1 MIRLKYVVR
10 DFEQMVDDWSKTLKT
25 KCAGHFLS
33 LPPGVGSGYVYGKI
47 MNNAMS
53 FLVMNVKFNDDIV
66 LERKKLNEFNLLLY
80 FVQVNVGEYYQIA
93 TGIDTIKFGPNI
105 KRRSIFLSSTNY
117 PLEITYS
124 KGTYVQI
131 IGVYFKSSLVRKF
144 LKKDVF
150 QYLAEYAQV
159 GLKYHDKRS
168 ISKEENKL
176 LKEIFQT
183 DLADEFGKL
192 VLHNRVLL
200 LVEKILNRFLL
211 TELPRTKKEELVEKD
226 LGSLKEIEFILSEK
240 ELEKFP
246 SIKELSRVALMS
258 STKLKKRFKEVY
270 GMKLYEFY
278 NFNRLSK
285 ARLWIETGETNIKEA
300 AYKIGFSNLSNFSKA
315 FKKEFGLLPSRLKTT

>member
-10 DFEQMVDDWSKTLKT
+10 DFEQMVDDWSKTLQGNCT
-25 KCAGHFLS
+25 NHLLS
-33 LPPGVGSGYVYGKI
+33 LPSAVGSGYVYGKV
-47 MNNAMS
+47 MNDAMS
-53 FLVMNVKFNDDIV
+53 FLVMNVKFTDDIV

-80 FVQVNVGEYYQIA
+80 FLQVNVGEHYQIA
-93 TGIDTIKFGPNI
+93 SGIDTIKFGPNI

-117 PLEITYS
+117 PLQVTYS
-124 KGTYVQI
+124 KGTHVQI

-144 LKKDVF
+144 LKKDIF
-150 QYLAEYAQV
+150 QHLAEYAQV

-183 DLADEFGKL
+183 DLNDEFGKL

-211 TELPRTKKEELVEKD
+211 TELPGAKKEGLNEKD

-240 ELEKFP
+240 QLEKFP
-246 SIKELSRVALMS
+246 SIRELSRVALMS

-278 NFNRLSK
+278 NFNRLTK
-285 ARLWIETGETNIKEA
+285 AKQWIETGETNIKEA

-315 FKKEFGLLPSRLKTT
+315 FKKEFGLLPSQLKTI

>member
-10 DFEQMVDDWSKTLKT
+10 DFEQMVDEWSKTLKGT
-25 KCAGHFLS
+25 CTNHLLS
-33 LPPGVGSGYVYGKI
+33 LPSAVGSGYVYGKV
-47 MNNAMS
+47 MNDAMS
-53 FLVMNVKFNDDIV
+53 FLVMNVKFTDDIV

-80 FVQVNVGEYYQIA
+80 FLQVNVGEHYEIA
-93 TGIDTIKFGPNI
+93 SGIDTIKFGPNI
-105 KRRSIFLSSTNY
+105 KRRSIFLSSPNY
-117 PLEITYS
+117 PLQVTYS
-124 KGTYVQI
+124 KGTHVQI

-144 LKKDVF
+144 LKKDIF
-150 QYLAEYAQV
+150 QHLAEYAQI

-183 DLADEFGKL
+183 DLNDEFGKL

-211 TELPRTKKEELVEKD
+211 TELPGTKKEGLDEKD
-226 LGSLKEIEFILSEK
+226 LSSLKEIEFILSEK
-240 ELEKFP
+240 QLEKFP

-258 STKLKKRFKEVY
+258 STKLKKRFKDVY

-278 NFNRLSK
+278 NFNRLTK
-285 ARLWIETGETNIKEA
+285 AKQWIETGETNIKGA

-315 FKKEFGLLPSRLKTT
+315 FKKEFGLLPSQLKTI

>member
-10 DFEQMVDDWSKTLKT
+10 DFEQMVDDWSIALEV
-25 KCAGHFLS
+25 KCGNHFLS
-33 LPPGVGSGYVYGKI
+33 MPPSVGTGYVYGKI
-47 MNNAMS
+47 MNDAMS

-80 FVQVNVGEYYQIA
+80 FLQVAVGEYYQIA
-93 TGIDTIKFGPNI
+93 SGIDKIKFGPHI

-124 KGTYVQI
+124 KGTQVQI

-144 LKKDVF
+144 LKGDIF
-150 QYLAEYAQV
+150 QYLSEYARV

-176 LKEIFQT
+176 LREIFQT
-183 DLADEFGKL
+183 DLNDEFGKL

-211 TELPRTKKEELVEKD
+211 SELPGTKKEGLVEKD
-226 LGSLKEIEFILSEK
+226 LGSLQEVEFILSEK

-285 ARLWIETGETNIKEA
+285 AKLWIETGETNIKEA

-315 FKKEFGLLPSRLKTT
+315 FKKEFGLLPSQLKTT

>member
-1 MIRLKYVVR
+1 
-10 DFEQMVDDWSKTLKT
+10 
-25 KCAGHFLS
+25 
-33 LPPGVGSGYVYGKI
+33 
-47 MNNAMS
+47 MNDAMS

-80 FVQVNVGEYYQIA
+80 FVQVNVGKYYQIA

-150 QYLAEYAQV
+150 QYLAECAQV

-200 LVEKILNRFLL
+200 LVEKILNRFLFA
-211 TELPRTKKEELVEKD
+211 ELPRTKKEELVEKD

-246 SIKELSRVALMS
+246 SINELSRVALMS